1 MIASLDLVKGVK
13 ECDLIIVC
21 DKMKVIEPDKKTNWK
36 SGKVNSDSQLKYEL
50 YIETLRK
57 KYLQSDDMENT
68 TTSEHI
74 GNGYRIAGELNDTLC
89 SKEMSA
95 VDDKNKGN
103 ITNYSLKNFVFFTP
117 LDWAQHFFSIVI
129 MMNIFLF

>member
-1 MIASLDLVKGVK
+1 
-13 ECDLIIVC
+13 
-21 DKMKVIEPDKKTNWK
+21 MKVIEPDKKTNWK

-103 ITNYSLKNFVFFTP
+103 ITNYSLKKIVFFSYS
-117 LDWAQHFFSIVI
+117 DWAQQFFF
-129 MMNIFLF
+129 NCYNDEYLFILRRTYRRSQTSQIIEE

>member
-1 MIASLDLVKGVK
+1 
-13 ECDLIIVC
+13 
-21 DKMKVIEPDKKTNWK
+21 MKVIEPDKKTNWK

-95 VDDKNKGN
+95 VDDKNKGK
-103 ITNYSLKNFVFFTP
+103 ITNYSLKNFVFFSYNFYFVRPWTGP
-117 LDWAQHFFSIVI
+117 SIFF
-129 MMNIFLF
+129 FQLL